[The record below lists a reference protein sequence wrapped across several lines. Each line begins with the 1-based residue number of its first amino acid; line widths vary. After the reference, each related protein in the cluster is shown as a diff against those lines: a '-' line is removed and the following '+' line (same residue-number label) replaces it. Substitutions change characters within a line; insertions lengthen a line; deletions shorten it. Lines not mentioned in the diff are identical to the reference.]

1 LKSRPEIDL
10 GRYRF
15 EKASNNLLI
24 ARDAFSLGHY
34 DEAVGRSYYCIFT
47 AMRSLLALKGVDSK
61 SHKGVIILFGKHFIK
76 EKLFPRDLHKMISE
90 AKDIREK
97 ADYGDFFKVS
107 KEVAT
112 AHIANAEVFLKRVE
126 DVLNK
131 MIVEL
136 ENQ

>member
-1 LKSRPEIDL
+1 MKSRPEIEL

-15 EKASNNLLI
+15 EKASNNLLV
-24 ARDAFSLGHY
+24 ARDAFRLGHY
-34 DEAVGRSYYCIFT
+34 DDAVARSYYCIFT

-61 SHKGVIILFGKHFIK
+61 SHKGVIALFGKHFIK
-76 EKLFPRDLHKMISE
+76 EKLFPRDLHKIISE

-112 AHIANAEVFLKRVE
+112 RHIANAEVFLKRVE
-126 DVLNK
+126 EVLKK
-131 MIVEL
+131 MVVEL
-136 ENQ
+136 QNQ

>member
-1 LKSRPEIDL
+1 MKSRPEIEL

-15 EKASNNLLI
+15 EKASNNLLV
-24 ARDAFSLGHY
+24 ARDAFSLEHY
-34 DEAVGRSYYCIFT
+34 DDAIARSYYCIFT

-61 SHKGVIILFGKHFIK
+61 SHKSVIALFGKHFIK
-76 EKLFPRDLHKMISE
+76 EKLFPRDLHKIITE

-112 AHIANAEVFLKRVE
+112 RHIANAEVFLKRVE
-126 DVLNK
+126 EVLKK
-131 MIVEL
+131 MVVEL
-136 ENQ
+136 QNQ